1 MATIHAQVYYV
12 SGHLRYGHY
21 ELELDGKELEDFK
34 SYSLEEQK
42 ECIKEEGHFVL
53 DDYRIND
60 MGDLSDIEIHE
71 EIEMPG
77 GF

>member
-1 MATIHAQVYYV
+1 MATIYAEVDYI

-34 SYSLEEQK
+34 ASSLEEQK
-42 ECIKEEGHFVL
+42 EFIKEEGHFIL

-60 MGDLSDIEIHE
+60 IGDLSDIEIVE
-71 EIEMPG
+71 DEV
-77 GF
+77 